1 MSASCSCYH
10 YTLGHF
16 DISPLWY
23 PAPLMSR
30 FKCPLDVPTTTVP
43 LGRKKLRKGT
53 LMYSLI
59 LLPAYYGTFPTILL
73 CKNRLCAC
81 KTIACSLDLLTSK
94 CCTTYPHAETSS
106 ASSNRATPVSSCKHW
121 PPSAGRF
128 DVGAFASLSLVNRHK
143 P

>member
-81 KTIACSLDLLTSK
+81 KTIACSLDLPLNAALHTLMQK
-94 CCTTYPHAETSS
+94 QALLLQIGP
-106 ASSNRATPVSSCKHW
+106 
-121 PPSAGRF
+121 PPSPAASTGLHLQ
-128 DVGAFASLSLVNRHK
+128 VGLM
-143 P
+143 